1 MAVPKRDLNFLL
13 NQARVELP
21 GASDAGI
28 KHTLYEVLHEFFDTT
43 SAWKQDVQIHV
54 QPFIQAYGVSVDA
67 GQIIRLFTVLDQNL
81 IQQPAVLMAP
91 SLPGPPGGSTA
102 GPLSVNTPPNPS
114 SEADFMTVSLQLQY
128 STPQIFTAS
137 LILNVTIPQGHD
149 GVPDMPSWTLSKF
162 GRVILDG
169 LLGRMMA
176 QPTKSYTQDSLSTY
190 HLKRFRDGM
199 AMVRVAITRSN
210 TVGSQNWAFPQQFRT
225 RNQRGGVSVGSQTGF
240 GF

>member
-1 MAVPKRDLNFLL
+1 MGIPRKDLNYLL
-13 NQARVELP
+13 NQARVKLP

-28 KHTLYEVLHEFFDTT
+28 KHELYEVLHEFFDITN
-43 SAWKQDVQIHV
+43 AWKHDLQINV
-54 QPFIQAYGVSVDA
+54 KPLIQAYGISVPE

-91 SLPGPPGGSTA
+91 SQPGPPGGSTS
-102 GPLSVNTPPNPS
+102 GPLSINTPPNPS
-114 SEADFMTVSLQLQY
+114 TEADFMTLTLQFQY
-128 STPQIFTAS
+128 SNPQIFNVS
-137 LILNVTIPQGHD
+137 LILNVTQPQDNSGIPD
-149 GVPDMPSWTLSKF
+149 APVWTLSKF

-169 LLGRMMA
+169 LLGKMMG
-176 QPTKSYTQDSLSTY
+176 QPSKSYTQDSLSVY

-210 TVGSQNWAFPQQFRT
+210 TVGTQNWVYPQQFRT
-225 RNQRGGVSVGSQTGF
+225 RHQRGGVSVGSQTGF